1 MVNRQENR
9 PNDIKKLIAIEAIN
23 ISLEWKRKNILQIW
37 NSCLKDRNEQR
48 RLEDMESRFNPQDY
62 HALPGNGLFNP
73 LRPISFHSAKNNRYS
88 SSTTYPR
95 THFRSNQPVP
105 PHLKSREKKFP
116 PLDEEAI
123 KAKIEM
129 KKAKQPR
136 TIQGIIFISIC
147 LFF

>member
-9 PNDIKKLIAIEAIN
+9 PVDVQILNAIKAIN
-23 ISLEWKRKNILQIW
+23 ISLEWKRNNILLTW
-37 NSCLKDRNEQR
+37 NSYLKDLKEQR
-48 RLEDMESRFNPQDY
+48 RLEALESRFNPDDY
-62 HALPGNGLFNP
+62 HPLPGNGLFNP
-73 LRPISFHSAKNNRYS
+73 LRPISEQSAKNKRYS
-88 SSTTYPR
+88 SSATYPR
-95 THFRSNQPVP
+95 KPFESTQPIP
-105 PHLKSREKKFP
+105 PPLKLREKKFP